1 MVVAFRKRQKGS
13 SCYLLV
19 VRCCYY
25 YYRLTKSVPV
35 LPGISVNLLSKGFL
49 TTIYHNTTYIPPVYH
64 GCHWNHRIDAFG
76 FDNFILLGMGWRIP
90 EGRAAH
96 ADEDWVQYICG
107 FIIMFITSLLGGVG
121 EPTHILH
128 WRRIG
133 SMCSSCDGWMDGE
146 IDRHWVG
153 LCQTWRKPTE
163 DGIVDLDKHWT
174 WRFFKQQRSNLKYSF
189 IFFSIRASTSG

>member
-49 TTIYHNTTYIPPVYH
+49 TTIYHNTTYTPPVYH

-76 FDNFILLGMGWRIP
+76 FDNFILLGMEDPWGTSSTRGWGLSTIHLRVYHHVHHFFIGWC
-90 EGRAAH
+90 GRTYTHSSLAKN
-96 ADEDWVQYICG
+96 WFNVQ
-107 FIIMFITSLLGGVG
+107 LL
-121 EPTHILH
+121 
-128 WRRIG
+128 W
-133 SMCSSCDGWMDGE
+133 WMDGE

-174 WRFFKQQRSNLKYSF
+174 WRFFKQQRSNLEHSF